1 MRKIDET
8 DMRILRAMQKDGSMT
23 VAEIAE
29 AAGLSQSPCSRR
41 ISQLEDAGVILG
53 KSVKLDRR
61 KLGFDVNIDVR
72 VKIDAHT
79 RDALDIFKREVQLI
93 PEVQMAVLVMGE
105 YDFRLRVVVRDIEH
119 YRLLLQERLS
129 TIKGVQEMHSSV
141 ILEVVKDTTELPI

>member
-1 MRKIDET
+1 
-8 DMRILRAMQKDGSMT
+8 MRILRAMQKDGSMT

-53 KSVKLDRR
+53 RSVKLDRR
-61 KLGFDVNIDVR
+61 KLGFDVNIDVC

-119 YRLLLQERLS
+119 YRLLLQDRLS